1 MSKDSEMEEK
11 IKKISGFNLTDKQI
25 KEYFEE
31 VYKCGS
37 IRKKR
42 FGEKFNEVDFALG
55 ASMLLFVTGNND
67 KMPAQFV
74 FNPLWGKEIFE
85 PYLKK
90 K

>member
-1 MSKDSEMEEK
+1 MNEE
-11 IKKISGFNLTDKQI
+11 IKQIGGLNLTDKQI

-37 IRKKR
+37 IRKKE

-67 KMPAQFV
+67 RIPASFV
-74 FNPLWGKEIFE
+74 LSPLWGKEIFE
-85 PYLKK
+85 PQLKEE
-90 K
+90 

>member
-1 MSKDSEMEEK
+1 MDEE
-11 IKKISGFNLTDKQI
+11 IKQISGLNLTDKQF

-42 FGEKFNEVDFALG
+42 FGKEFNEVDFALG

-67 KMPAQFV
+67 KIPAPFILG
-74 FNPLWGKEIFE
+74 PLSGKEIFT
-85 PYLKK
+85 PYLKEE
-90 K
+90 